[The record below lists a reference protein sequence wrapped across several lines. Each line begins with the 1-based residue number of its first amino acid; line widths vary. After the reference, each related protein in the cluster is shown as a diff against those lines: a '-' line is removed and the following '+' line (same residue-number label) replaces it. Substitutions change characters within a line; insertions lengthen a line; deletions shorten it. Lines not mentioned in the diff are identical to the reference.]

1 MSIEFDWKSNSYVWP
16 DLIRNRIGREDINLK
31 KMIQIPLVLKD
42 ESGDQI

>member
-16 DLIRNRIGREDINLK
+16 EYEIGSEEKTLIK